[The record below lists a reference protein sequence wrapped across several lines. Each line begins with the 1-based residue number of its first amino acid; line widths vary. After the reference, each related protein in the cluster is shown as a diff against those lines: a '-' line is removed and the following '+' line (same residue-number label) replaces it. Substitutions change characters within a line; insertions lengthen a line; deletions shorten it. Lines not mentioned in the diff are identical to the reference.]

1 MLHFK
6 YWKHRIKMR
15 LKLMIYLGDLLRVR
29 RFSYSLVLY
38 YSWLKYDN
46 VQKWVV
52 PAGLRLLSL
61 ESPSCKSGPQL
72 ASRNFDFGRVPT
84 IMANCAWT
92 VCANNIVYAEYLLVF
107 GRNLGTCLE
116 AGSSVTSPSKKTSGT
131 ESLVSLPGRPHFTG
145 VTTHCW
151 GIEPGLC
158 DSTEKLAP
166 GSLQSLFHEPF
177 SFADFAL

>member
-1 MLHFK
+1 
-6 YWKHRIKMR
+6 
-15 LKLMIYLGDLLRVR
+15 MIYLGDLLRLR

-46 VQKWVV
+46 VQKWVI

-72 ASRNFDFGRVPT
+72 ASRNFDLGRVPT

-107 GRNLGTCLE
+107 GRNLGHAWKQVPMWPAPVKNLGHRVTNEPPWQTAFHRCHNSLLGNWAWPVWLHWE
-116 AGSSVTSPSKKTSGT
+116 AGSWVPPVFVSWAFFLCWFCFVAFCCKKS
-131 ESLVSLPGRPHFTG
+131 
-145 VTTHCW
+145 
-151 GIEPGLC
+151 
-158 DSTEKLAP
+158 
-166 GSLQSLFHEPF
+166 
-177 SFADFAL
+177 

>member
-1 MLHFK
+1 
-6 YWKHRIKMR
+6 
-15 LKLMIYLGDLLRVR
+15 MIYLGDLLRVR

-46 VQKWVV
+46 MQKWVI

-92 VCANNIVYAEYLLVF
+92 VCAHNIVYAEYLLVF

-116 AGSSVTSPSKKTSGT
+116 AGSYVTSPSKKPRALSHYWA
-131 ESLVSLPGRPHFTG
+131 SLADSISQV

-158 DSTEKLAP
+158 DSTGKLAP
-166 GSLQSLFHEPF
+166 GSLWSLFHEPF

>member
-1 MLHFK
+1 
-6 YWKHRIKMR
+6 
-15 LKLMIYLGDLLRVR
+15 MIYLGDLLRVR

-46 VQKWVV
+46 MQKWVI

-92 VCANNIVYAEYLLVF
+92 VCAHNIVYAEYLLVF

-116 AGSSVTSPSKKTSGT
+116 AGSYVTSPSKKPRALSHYWA
-131 ESLVSLPGRPHFTG
+131 SLADSISQVSQLIAGELSLAC
-145 VTTHCW
+145 VTPLGSW
-151 GIEPGLC
+151 LLGPSGLC
-158 DSTEKLAP
+158 FM
-166 GSLQSLFHEPF
+166 SLFPLLILLC
-177 SFADFAL
+177 SLLL